1 VRALVRALV
10 ALTLGVVIGA
20 NFAPLDALPEVVVH
34 DHAIFDVPELR
45 VPEAPPFEVSATAYC
60 PCPICCGKWAK
71 WGLTRIGV
79 RPREGWTIAAD
90 PRVFPL
96 RSCVLV
102 DGRKMR
108 VQDTG
113 SAIKGDRIDLFM
125 DAHEAAKAHGVK
137 RLAIEPWVC

>member
-1 VRALVRALV
+1 MALVGLLV
-10 ALTLGVVIGA
+10 SVAVSPG
-20 NFAPLDALPEVVVH
+20 PLPEPRAH
-34 DHAIFDVPELR
+34 DHAIFDPPEI
-45 VPEAPPFEVSATAYC
+45 EAPSAPPSRVLATAYC

-71 WGLTRIGV
+71 WGLTRIGT

-90 PRVFPL
+90 PSVFPL

-102 DGRKMR
+102 NGVKMR

-113 SAIKGDRIDLFM
+113 SAIKGARIDIFM
-125 DAHEAAKAHGVK
+125 DAHDAAKAHGVK